1 MREVMKP
8 GIFFAAVLLVT
19 VFLFGAV
26 SCTDSDDQKYIDREQ
41 RLLEQYLIDN
51 NIDEEPTESGLY
63 YIEMEEGDGVSPAMG
78 NYLIIEYRVR
88 LITGKIVETTYEQEA
103 KDNDLYNPD
112 IVYGP
117 YKFRIDNTP
126 LEGVKEGLLMMKE
139 GGRARLI
146 IPSHLA
152 YGSSS
157 VGEIPKY
164 STLIFDIKLHTVI
177 DDPERHERQLI
188 TQYVEDNN
196 IVEDPTDFDI
206 YYIEIE
212 EGTGDHPDIH
222 MNVVVHYTGWFIDG
236 RMYNTTKDT
245 QPFEFVLGEHAATP
259 GFEAGI
265 KMMKPGGKAKLIV
278 PSWRGYG
285 PDGTADG
292 RIPPWMTIIY
302 EVELL
307 ELY

>member
-1 MREVMKP
+1 MSEEMRS
-8 GIFFAAVLLVT
+8 GYFIAAVMFVT
-19 VFLFGAV
+19 AFLAGAV
-26 SCTDSDDQKYIDREQ
+26 SCSDNDDQKYIEREQ

-63 YIEMEEGDGVSPAMG
+63 YLEQEEGDGPSPAIG
-78 NYLIIEYRVR
+78 DYVIIEYRVR
-88 LITGKIVETTYEQEA
+88 LITGQIVETTYEQEA

-112 IVYGP
+112 IIYGP
-117 YKFRIDNTP
+117 YKFNIDNTP

-152 YGSSS
+152 YGSST
-157 VGEIPKY
+157 VGNIPKY

-196 IVEDPTDFDI
+196 IVEDPTDFGL

-236 RMYNTTKDT
+236 RMYNTTEGK

-259 GFEAGI
+259 GFEEGI
-265 KMMKPGGKAKLIV
+265 KMMKPGGKAKFIV
-278 PSWRGYG
+278 PSWIGYG
-285 PDGTADG
+285 SQGTSDG
-292 RIPPWMTIIY
+292 RIPPYMTIIY

-307 ELY
+307 ESY